1 MSLLFSFLLPTAMAL
16 AATCIGTRLLLPV
29 LQKKKLAQTILEIGP
44 KWHKKKEGTPTM
56 GGIVFLLTALFFGS
70 LSVLAIWQTRGQ
82 SEALP
87 LLFLILYAILNGL
100 IGIKDDLTK
109 FRMHRNAGMTP
120 MQKIVL
126 QTAAGALFLAL
137 LHITDCVDTTL
148 FIPYIAITVELSYF
162 YDFIVLFLL
171 VGIVNCT
178 NLTDG
183 VDGLCSSVV
192 AVIGAFFGVA
202 AYITSSSAV
211 FVSASLLSGISLGFL
226 FFNHHPAKI
235 FMGDTGSLFFGALTA
250 GTAVILGNPLILIVV
265 CMVFV
270 LEGISDILQVFVY
283 KLTKK
288 RILRMAPLHHHFE
301 MIGFSENKI
310 VLLFVG
316 IGLAFAGIAAL
327 SFLAL

>member
-1 MSLLFSFLLPTAMAL
+1 MSLLFSFFLPMLMAL
-16 AATCIGTRLLLPV
+16 IATYIGTKAVLPV

-56 GGIVFLLTALFFGS
+56 GGIVFLLVALLFG
-70 LSVLAIWQTRGQ
+70 VLAATAIWQTRGAKD
-82 SEALP
+82 ALP
-87 LLFLILYAILNGL
+87 LCFLLLYAILNGL

-109 FRMHRNAGMTP
+109 FRLHRNAGVTP
-120 MQKIVL
+120 MQKILL
-126 QTAAGALFLAL
+126 QTVAGAVFLAL

-148 FIPYIAITVELSYF
+148 FIPYLSITVELSYF

-183 VDGLCSSVV
+183 VDGLCASVV
-192 AVIGAFFGVA
+192 AVIGGFFGIA
-202 AYITSSSAV
+202 AYISDTPAV
-211 FVSASLLSGISLGFL
+211 FVSASLLSGISIGFL
-226 FFNHHPAKI
+226 FYNHHPARI

-250 GTAVILGNPLILIVV
+250 GSAVILGNPLILIVV
-265 CMVFV
+265 CIVFV

-316 IGLAFAGIAAL
+316 ISLFFAFIAAL
-327 SFLAL
+327 SFLPL

>member
-1 MSLLFSFLLPTAMAL
+1 MLMAL
-16 AATCIGTRLLLPV
+16 LATYVATKIILPF
-29 LQKKKLAQTILEIGP
+29 LQKKKLSQTILEIGP

-56 GGIVFLLTALFFGS
+56 GGIVFLIVTLLFGA
-70 LSVLAIWQTRGQ
+70 LSVTAIWQTRGQ
-82 SEALP
+82 RDALP
-87 LLFLILYAILNGL
+87 LLFLLLYAILNGL

-109 FRMHRNAGMTP
+109 FRLHRNAGMTP
-120 MQKIVL
+120 MQKILL

-137 LHITDCVDTTL
+137 LHITDCVDTAL
-148 FIPYIAITVELSYF
+148 FIPYLSVTVELSYF

-183 VDGLCSSVV
+183 IDGLCASVV
-192 AVIGAFFGVA
+192 ATIGIFFGFA
-202 AYITSSSAV
+202 AYISNTPAV
-211 FVSASLLSGISLGFL
+211 FVSASLLSGISVGFL
-226 FFNHHPAKI
+226 FYNHHPAKI

-250 GTAVILGNPLILIVV
+250 GSAVIIGNPLILIVV
-265 CMVFV
+265 CIVFV

-301 MIGFSENKI
+301 MSGFSEKKI

-316 IGLAFAGIAAL
+316 ISLLFAFIGML
-327 SFLAL
+327 SYLPL

>member
-1 MSLLFSFLLPTAMAL
+1 MSLLFSFFLPMLMAL
-16 AATCIGTRLLLPV
+16 IATYIGTKAVLPV

-56 GGIVFLLTALFFGS
+56 GGIVFLLVALLFG
-70 LSVLAIWQTRGQ
+70 VLAATAIWQTRGAKD
-82 SEALP
+82 ALP
-87 LLFLILYAILNGL
+87 LCFLLLYAILNGL

-109 FRMHRNAGMTP
+109 FRLHRNAGVTP
-120 MQKIVL
+120 MQKILL
-126 QTAAGALFLAL
+126 QTVVGAVFLAL

-148 FIPYIAITVELSYF
+148 FIPYLSITVELSYF

-183 VDGLCSSVV
+183 VDGLCASVV
-192 AVIGAFFGVA
+192 AVIGGFFGIA
-202 AYITSSSAV
+202 AYISDTPAV
-211 FVSASLLSGISLGFL
+211 FVSASLLSGISIGFL
-226 FFNHHPAKI
+226 FYNHHPARI

-250 GTAVILGNPLILIVV
+250 GSAVILGNPLILIVV
-265 CMVFV
+265 CIVFV

-316 IGLAFAGIAAL
+316 ISLFFAFIAAL
-327 SFLAL
+327 SFLPL